1 MRLPFQFLLAA
12 VLVASATAGSHA
24 QEKFSTTNV
33 FTFAPAP
40 SKYTEVAKGEADTK
54 LGAKAEIKVRP
65 NSTTELYLWVLN
77 PTTDKND
84 FTVEV
89 TGPQG
94 SPAVRT
100 KVTIPDNTWV
110 RVRLPK
116 PAPPAAPA
124 TPPQP
129 APTPPAAG
137 QPPTPAPEPPP
148 PGIEVPL
155 TKGEAHLTFRL
166 LDKNGGELKDNGGL
180 GLPYG
185 RNFPVTILSPSEY
198 VKTPVTTITPGKNT
212 VAVKAIVAQN
222 PGFTLPGSAQIELR
236 FPPQDALQTAIVRDG
251 FFRRTLT
258 FNPADPSTAA
268 VTLTGVV
275 ENVSEKARI
284 YVGVDGIDRAFSY
297 TLNPFG
303 KTPAT
308 QLLPNPQRAVRVAL
322 VPKDAKVTATQ
333 PVPRF
338 PVLVE
343 VDNPAP
349 EDSLELRLQPVGTA
363 KELTET
369 VKFDSIRDVHVWLDA
384 AGPTDQGLLFTTRS
398 HDWIKPLDLSHLRGK
413 VEITGV
419 LETKDRFFY
428 SDPIIVT
435 VDATPPEGIA
445 FLPIQ
450 PKLEKGKPLSVA
462 AAVFDPETD
471 ITKATFFLCK
481 KLEDGK
487 IPADA
492 VKADGTKSPKDPT
505 IWQAELKVPDA
516 FRGEGVVGVVFTNQ
530 VGLAND
536 PPKVQRIEI
545 VDPKAPS
552 GTIEGIVEF
561 GGRPQPGVAVG
572 MRDPDGKE
580 KALTTTDD
588 KGKFKFE
595 KVPPGNYMV
604 GALKKDS
611 STGAA
616 GTSPAKVEAE
626 KTTKITISLSK
637 LKR

>member
-1 MRLPFQFLLAA
+1 MRPLFQFLLAT
-12 VLVASATAGSHA
+12 VLVASATSGSQA
-24 QEKFSTTNV
+24 EQFSPTNV

-40 SKYTEVAKGEADTK
+40 SDRTEVDKGEADSK

-65 NSTTELYLWVLN
+65 NSATELYLWVLN
-77 PTTDKND
+77 PTADKDD

-89 TGPQG
+89 KGSQG
-94 SPAVRT
+94 SPPVRT
-100 KVTIPDNTWV
+100 KVTIPGNKWV

-116 PAPPAAPA
+116 PAPPAAPTA
-124 TPPQP
+124 PPQ
-129 APTPPAAG
+129 PTPPAATPVAG
-137 QPPTPAPEPPP
+137 QPPAPAPEPPP
-148 PGIEVPL
+148 PGIELPL
-155 TKGEAHLTFRL
+155 TKGEVQLTFRL
-166 LDKNGGELKDNGGL
+166 LDKNGGELKDDDK
-180 GLPYG
+180 LPYG
-185 RNFPVTILSPSEY
+185 REFKVAILSPSEY

-222 PGFTLPGSAQIELR
+222 PGFTYPGSAQIELR
-236 FPPQDALQTAIVRDG
+236 FPPQDALQTATVRDG

-258 FNPADPSTAA
+258 FNPTDPATAA
-268 VTLTGVV
+268 VTLTGVL

-284 YVGVDGIDRAFSY
+284 YVGVDGIDRAFAY

-308 QLLPNPQRAVRVAL
+308 QLLPNPLRAVRVAL

-343 VDNPAP
+343 VDNPAAT
-349 EDSLELRLQPVGTA
+349 DSLELRLQPVGAA

-369 VKFDSIRDVHVWLDA
+369 VKFDSIRDVHVWLDT

-398 HDWIKPLDLSHLRGK
+398 HDWVKPLDLSHLRGK
-413 VEITGV
+413 IEITGV
-419 LETKDRFFY
+419 LETKDRFYY
-428 SDPIIVT
+428 SDPIVVT

-450 PKLEKGKPLSVA
+450 PKLEKGKPLPVA

-471 ITKATFFLCK
+471 IVKATFFLCK

-492 VKADGTKSPKDPT
+492 VKADGAISPKDPT
-505 IWQAELKVPDA
+505 VWRAELKVPDT
-516 FRGEGVVGVVFTNQ
+516 FRGEGIVGVVFTNQ

-545 VDPKAPS
+545 VDPKAPA

-580 KALTTTDD
+580 KGLTTTDD

-604 GALKKDS
+604 GALKHDS

-616 GTSPAKVEAE
+616 GTSPAKVEAD